1 MKHVLNTREVR
12 RVALWSAGLLGAS
25 ELGLPTRAA
34 RGAQGWRDAAERWI
48 EHFGYLQLDT
58 VSVSGARTHGLVL
71 ASRMAGFDAAEHGEA
86 LLSPGRPLFEYWG
99 HEACW
104 MPLSMYPWF
113 GYRRER
119 FRTHPWWGDIIGEHP
134 ELAAQVLQR
143 LRDDGPLRSSELEGG
158 GAGEG
163 YWSVPLARRVLQALW
178 SSGEVAVRERVG
190 FHRVWDVAERVIPDE
205 VRGVTRSFD
214 EALPELLA
222 TALRGHGWA
231 STSTLRATWRL
242 RHCGREVEAALRRL
256 RDEGRVVPCGWRDD
270 DGRVHGGWVHPD
282 ILERVDSLSRKR
294 PRRDVGV
301 LLSPFDPVLWDRD
314 RVQALFGFEQRIE
327 IYVPPKKRRWGYY
340 CLPVLAGEHLVARVD
355 LKAERAAG
363 VVRLVSRHMEPRWER
378 DAAAARAVD
387 TALERHAAAVGLRL
401 ERAPA

>member
-1 MKHVLNTREVR
+1 MKHVLDTREVR
-12 RVALWSAGLLGAS
+12 RLALHGAGLLGAS
-25 ELGLPTRAA
+25 ELGLPTGPA
-34 RGAQGWRDAAERWI
+34 RGAQGWRTAAERWI

-58 VSVSGARTHGLVL
+58 VSVAGARTHGLVL
-71 ASRMAGFDAAEHGEA
+71 ASRMPTFDAAGHAEA

-113 GYRRER
+113 GYRRAR
-119 FRTHPWWGDIIGEHP
+119 FRTHPWWGDIIGQHP
-134 ELAAQVLQR
+134 ELAARVLDR
-143 LRDDGPLRSSELEGG
+143 LRGDGPLRSSELEGG
-158 GAGEG
+158 GRGQG

-190 FHRVWDVAERVIPDE
+190 FHRVWDVAERVIPEE
-205 VRGVTRSFD
+205 VRGVTCGFD
-214 EALPELLA
+214 EALPRLLL

-242 RHCGREVEAALRRL
+242 RHCGREVETALRRL
-256 RDEGRVVPCGWRDD
+256 RDEGRVEPCGWRDD
-270 DGRVHGGWVHPD
+270 QGRVRSGWVRPAD
-282 ILERVDSLSRKR
+282 LERVDRLSRKR

-314 RVQALFGFEQRIE
+314 RVQAFFGFEQRIE
-327 IYVPPKKRRWGYY
+327 IYVPPEKRRWGYY

-355 LKAERAAG
+355 LKAERSAG
-363 VVRLVSRHMEPRWER
+363 VVRVLTRHMEPRWEG
-378 DAAAARAVD
+378 DAAATRAVD
-387 TALERHAAAVGLRL
+387 TALDRHAAAVGLRL
-401 ERAPA
+401 ERASG